1 MKRLSLILF
10 LAALMVVITGCTNN
24 NESKQGDAANATL
37 TVFDWSGFESQNLW
51 GSFAKAHPE
60 TNVTHSFFTED
71 GEAFAKLQT
80 GYETDLVHPCS
91 GWFLSYVE
99 NNLVQPIDTSKLTN
113 FAKLSPELV
122 EQGKINGKQYFI
134 PWDWG
139 YESIIVRTDKVKTI
153 PTSWADLWNPE
164 YKGKVAIFDSA
175 ETQHIVGALALGFDP
190 YNTTPEQN
198 EAITQKLIE
207 LKPNLLTYWS
217 DFSEIAQLISSGDVW
232 IAANTWPDSY
242 KLLLKEKVP
251 VDYITPKE
259 GRMGYVCA
267 YGISAKSPR
276 PDLALAYLDS
286 MISTEGMV
294 NMINEFGYGAANLE
308 AATQA
313 DPETV
318 NLLQLDNSELLKQSI
333 FYHPLSAAQRDV
345 VTKSW
350 DQVKSAP

>member
-1 MKRLSLILF
+1 MKRLSLLLF
-10 LAALMVVITGCTNN
+10 IIVLTMVLAGCNN
-24 NESKQGDAANATL
+24 NGTSEQNNVDNVTL
-37 TVFDWSGFESQNLW
+37 KVFDWTGFENQNLW

-60 TNVTHSFFTED
+60 TKVTHSFFTED
-71 GEAFAKLQT
+71 SEAFAKLQT
-80 GYETDLVHPCS
+80 GYESDLVHPCS

-113 FAKLSPELV
+113 FAKLAPELV

-139 YESIIVRTDKVKTI
+139 YESIIVRTDKVKTM

-198 EAITQKLIE
+198 DAITQKLIE

-242 KLLLKEKVP
+242 QLLLNEKVP

-267 YGISAKSPR
+267 YGLSAKSTH
-276 PDLALAYLDS
+276 PDLALAYIDS
-286 MISTEGMV
+286 MIGTEGMV
-294 NMINEFGYGAANLE
+294 NMVNEFGYGAANME

-313 DPETV
+313 DPDIV
-318 NLLQLDNSELLKQSI
+318 RLLQLDNLDLLKQSV
-333 FYHPLSAAQRDV
+333 FYHPLSAEQRDS
-345 VTKSW
+345 VTKIW
-350 DQVKSAP
+350 DKVKSAP